1 MSGVLKKTSVVVV
14 LFIVLFVSGV
24 GVGYFA
30 GVSTTSG
37 AQGQANSGLSGDVK
51 VVFLAPL
58 TGVLSTYGEN
68 SKQAALLA
76 AQEVND
82 WLAARGES
90 WRLDLIVDDTAT
102 DPTTALSKLQSWH
115 GAGVQLFVG
124 PMSSGEVSELK
135 SYADSN
141 HLLVISPS
149 STSPALSLP
158 GDYIFRYCPDDFIQG
173 PAIARLMWEA
183 GVRHAVVTWRGDTWG
198 DGLENATKNAFIKLG
213 GQVHEAVRYDPNLT
227 DFPTQASSLADAVQS
242 LINDGVPKS
251 EIGVLAISF
260 EEIVPYMEDAA
271 SYDVLKEVN
280 WFGSDGTAL
289 LSSLLEND
297 VAGSFAAA
305 VNFTSTIF
313 APGVSPKF
321 EHVRDYINK
330 TLGRTPDSYAY
341 NTYDIVWTLA
351 LALEAVDQYNATAV
365 KEVLPSIVE
374 NYFGASGWFKLN
386 ENGDRAFADYNL
398 WAVQSVSGEVQWVFI
413 GVWRGATDQIEWK
426 QNIFG

>member
-1 MSGVLKKTSVVVV
+1 MSGLLNKTSVVVV
-14 LFIVLFVSGV
+14 LFIVLFVAGA
-24 GVGYFA
+24 GVGYLA
-30 GVSTTSG
+30 GTSMG
-37 AQGQANSGLSGDVK
+37 PVQQAQGGLSGEVK
-51 VVFLAPL
+51 IVFLAPL

-76 AQEVND
+76 AQEVNQ
-82 WLAARGES
+82 WLSARGES
-90 WRLDLIVDDTAT
+90 WSLKLIVDDTAT

-115 GAGVQLFVG
+115 GAGVQIFVG
-124 PMSSGEVSELK
+124 PMSSSEVSELK

-141 HLLVISPS
+141 HLLVVSPS

-158 GDYIFRYCPDDFIQG
+158 NDYIFRFCPDDFIQG

-198 DGLENATKNAFIKLG
+198 DGLENATKSAFVKLG

-227 DFPTQASSLADAVQS
+227 DFPTQASSLADAVQN
-242 LINDGVPKS
+242 LIDSGVPKN

-260 EEIVPYMEDAA
+260 EEIVPYMEDAS
-271 SYDVLKEVN
+271 SYPVLQEVN

-289 LSSLLEND
+289 LSSLLENT
-297 VAGSFAAA
+297 VAGNFAAA

-321 EHVRDYINK
+321 EHVRDYINQ
-330 TLGRTPDSYAY
+330 TLGRAPDSYAY

-351 LALEAVDQYNATAV
+351 LALEAVDEYNATAV

-374 NYFGASGWFKLN
+374 NYFGASGWFELN

-398 WAVQSVSGEVQWVFI
+398 WAVQNVDGELQWVFI
-413 GVWRGATDQIEWK
+413 GVWRGAVDQIEWK